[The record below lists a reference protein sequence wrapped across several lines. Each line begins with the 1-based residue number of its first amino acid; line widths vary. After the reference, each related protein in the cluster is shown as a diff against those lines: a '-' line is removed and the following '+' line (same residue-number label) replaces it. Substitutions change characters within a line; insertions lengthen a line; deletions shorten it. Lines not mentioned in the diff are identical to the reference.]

1 MEPLVGTSSPANSPS
16 RVDLPDPEAPTMARD
31 SALATCRL
39 TDFRIC
45 SGCWDMMTVLHTSR
59 ACSTMGVELCAVGEC
74 PINYQTP
81 LSEIASYPML
91 KRLCT
96 IAFVILILPFSSP
109 LWAAVEQKILL

>member
-1 MEPLVGTSSPANSPS
+1 
-16 RVDLPDPEAPTMARD
+16 
-31 SALATCRL
+31 
-39 TDFRIC
+39 
-45 SGCWDMMTVLHTSR
+45 
-59 ACSTMGVELCAVGEC
+59 MGVELCAVGEC

-109 LWAAVEQKILL
+109 LWAAVEQKILLVGDSLGASYGVPSDKGWVA